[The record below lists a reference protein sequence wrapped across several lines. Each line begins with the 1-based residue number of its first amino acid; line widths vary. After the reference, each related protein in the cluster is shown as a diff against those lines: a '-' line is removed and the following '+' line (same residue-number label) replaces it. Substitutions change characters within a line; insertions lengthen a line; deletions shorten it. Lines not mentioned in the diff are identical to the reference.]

1 MAGIG
6 DMKPK
11 IINTLLFISNIIYIA
26 LRWDIPGTLNG
37 TKGTWELVIDVDT
50 ETVLHFLFNSK

>member
-1 MAGIG
+1 
-6 DMKPK
+6 MKSGSP
-11 IINTLLFISNIIYIA
+11 ISDPQGVINA